1 MGINNSK
8 IAEIMGFSKG
18 HVGWVRSGKATL
30 TDKFARMFC
39 SAFNISEY
47 WLLTGKG
54 EMYDNTTT
62 VAETSEPY
70 RVARFIRPL
79 TPEQEE
85 VLKLLE
91 EDPAA
96 KEMFETYIRLP
107 KSKKRMHLARML
119 EDLEELQEKNN
130 EGQGGARP

>member
-1 MGINNSK
+1 MRNFSQGDLSRLTGFPVQQISKYERGENVPGSKNLSK
-8 IAEIMGFSKG
+8 IAEALNVTVSM
-18 HVGWVRSGKATL
+18 
-30 TDKFARMFC
+30 
-39 SAFNISEY
+39 
-47 WLLTGKG
+47 LTG
-54 EMYDNTTT
+54 ET

-119 EDLEELQEKNN
+119 EDLEELQEKDK